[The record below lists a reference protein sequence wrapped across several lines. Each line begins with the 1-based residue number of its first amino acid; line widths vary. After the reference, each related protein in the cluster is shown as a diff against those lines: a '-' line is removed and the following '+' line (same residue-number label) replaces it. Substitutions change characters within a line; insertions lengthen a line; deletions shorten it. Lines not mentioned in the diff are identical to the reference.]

1 MAQTKHEAAVI
12 LAECRMGSTP
22 GLKETTAM
30 PPVCYISNRDVLQ
43 EQQGMLNDINKNIC
57 LKVGVTAH
65 RDLDFTDTATAE
77 QQVRE
82 FLLRLQGQF
91 PSLPIV
97 LVNPLAEGGD
107 MLVAKIALQMGLRLE
122 APLPM
127 PAELYEHDFQSPG
140 ALEDFRSTLAQCEVY
155 ELPLAPGNTLDSI
168 REHGEARNRQ
178 YAQMGMY
185 IASHTHMLLAL
196 WDGRESN
203 EPGGTASVVHY
214 QLQDV
219 MPGMPSLEQARNLL
233 AEKENDLVYHIHC
246 PRDETEQQRVG
257 RWLSSTS
264 EYPGL
269 DMPQRYRAAF
279 DHMEVFKRDAV
290 RLAPRINQSEETL
303 LATEEMHQDPGL
315 TAIDTIYRVADSLA
329 IHYSKLV
336 VRELIFTHS
345 LAALMGFS
353 FITYSE
359 YQELS
364 LLLPA
369 FLVFFFSAWLI
380 NKVANKLSW
389 HRKYLDYRAL
399 AEGLRVQFYW
409 CLADVE
415 GFHGTAF
422 TYDNLMQKQDVEL
435 VWIRHMMRSV
445 STAGRAHT
453 QKLDNGLALAIEH
466 WVGGARA
473 NRGQLNYYHDA
484 GQSRASKI
492 KRAAFYGKLTLWT
505 GISTALFLL
514 FMAAELGETSTNVL
528 FIMMGLLP
536 LLAGIRE
543 TYAYKKA
550 DKELTKQYLFMFR
563 TFSVASEKLE
573 QTNEA
578 STRGA
583 ILRALGETC
592 LEEHAEWIL
601 LHRERPLETSGLA
614 A

>member
-1 MAQTKHEAAVI
+1 MI
-12 LAECRMGSTP
+12 DDF
-22 GLKETTAM
+22 
-30 PPVCYISNRDVLQ
+30 N
-43 EQQGMLNDINKNIC
+43 NNIC

-65 RDLDFTDTATAE
+65 RDLRYTDIPHVQ
-77 QQVRE
+77 QQVRD
-82 FLLRLQGQF
+82 FLQRLQSQF

-107 MLVAKIALQMGLRLE
+107 MLVARIALDMGLRLE
-122 APLPM
+122 TPLPM
-127 PAELYEHDFQSPG
+127 PLELYEKDFGPE
-140 ALEDFRSTLAQCEVY
+140 ALADFRSTLAHSDSY
-155 ELPLAPGNTLDSI
+155 ELPLAPGSTLDDI

-178 YAQMGMY
+178 YAQLGMY

-196 WDGRESN
+196 WDGRESS

-246 PRDETEQQRVG
+246 PRDDSEQQRVG
-257 RWLSSTS
+257 RWLNSTS

-269 DMPQRYRAAF
+269 DMPSRYRSAF
-279 DHMEVFKRDAV
+279 DHMEVFKQDAN
-290 RLAPRINQSEETL
+290 RHDALISESGETL
-303 LATEEMHQDPGL
+303 LANEEMSADSGL
-315 TAIDTIYRVADSLA
+315 TAIDSVYRVADCLA
-329 IHYSKLV
+329 IYYSRLV
-336 VRELIFTHS
+336 VRELVLTHS

-359 YQELS
+359 YQEFAI
-364 LLLPA
+364 LLPA
-369 FLVFFFSAWLI
+369 FLVFFFTAWIL
-380 NKVANKLSW
+380 NKIANGLNW

-445 STAGRAHT
+445 STAGRANNR
-453 QKLDNGLALAIEH
+453 KLDNGLTLAIQH
-466 WVGGARA
+466 WVGGAWA
-473 NRGQLNYYHDA
+473 DA
-484 GQSRASKI
+484 GQLAYYHNAGQARASKL
-492 KRAAFYGKLTLWT
+492 KRDALFGRITLWT
-505 GISTALFLL
+505 GISIAFYLL
-514 FMAAELGETSTNVL
+514 FMAAELDETSTNVL
-528 FIMMGLLP
+528 FILMGLLP

-563 TFSVASEKLE
+563 TFSVAKQKLE
-573 QTNEA
+573 Q
-578 STRGA
+578 SLDPVTRGA
-583 ILRALGETC
+583 LLRALGETC

-601 LHRERPLETSGLA
+601 LHRERPLENSGLA
-614 A
+614 V

>member
-1 MAQTKHEAAVI
+1 MRGK
-12 LAECRMGSTP
+12 
-22 GLKETTAM
+22 
-30 PPVCYISNRDVLQ
+30 
-43 EQQGMLNDINKNIC
+43 QGMISDFNQQVC

-65 RDLDFTDTATAE
+65 RDLNYTDTR
-77 QQVRE
+77 QVQHQVRE
-82 FLLRLQGQF
+82 FFQRLQSQF
-91 PSLPIV
+91 PTLPIV

-107 MLVAKIALQMGLRLE
+107 MLVAKIALDMGLQLE

-127 PAELYEHDFQSPG
+127 PIELYEQDFDDQSL
-140 ALEDFRSTLAQCEVY
+140 AEFRSMLAHCETY
-155 ELPLAPGNTLDSI
+155 ELPLAPGNTLDNI
-168 REHGEARNRQ
+168 RDHGEARNRQ
-178 YAQMGMY
+178 YAQLGMY

-196 WDGRESN
+196 WDGRESS

-219 MPGMPSLEQARNLL
+219 MPGMPSPEQARNLL

-246 PRDETEQQRVG
+246 PRDESEQQRVG

-269 DMPQRYRAAF
+269 DMPRRYRAAF
-279 DHMEVFKRDAV
+279 DHMEVFKRDAN
-290 RLAPRINQSEETL
+290 RHAGLITESRETL
-303 LATEEMHQDPGL
+303 LADEEMSADSGL
-315 TAIDTIYRVADSLA
+315 TAIDSVYRVADRLA
-329 IHYSKLV
+329 IHYSQLV
-336 VRELIFTHS
+336 VRELVLTHT
-345 LAALMGFS
+345 LAALMGVS

-359 YQELS
+359 YQEFAI
-364 LLLPA
+364 LLPA
-369 FLVFFFSAWLI
+369 FLVFFFTAWFI
-380 NKVANKLSW
+380 NMIANKLSW

-415 GFHGTAF
+415 GFNGTAF

-453 QKLDNGLALAIEH
+453 RKLGNGMALAVEH
-466 WVGGARA
+466 WVGGAWA
-473 NRGQLNYYHDA
+473 DA
-484 GQSRASKI
+484 GQLAYYHNAGEARASKL
-492 KRAAFYGKLTLWT
+492 KRDALFGQITLWA
-505 GISTALFLL
+505 GISIALYLL
-514 FMAAELGETSTNVL
+514 FMAAELDDTSTNVL
-528 FIMMGLLP
+528 FILMGLLP

-563 TFSVASEKLE
+563 TFSLASEKLE
-573 QTNEA
+573 QSDDPA
-578 STRGA
+578 TRGA

-601 LHRERPLETSGLA
+601 LHRERPLETAGLA
-614 A
+614 V

>member
-1 MAQTKHEAAVI
+1 MI
-12 LAECRMGSTP
+12 DDF
-22 GLKETTAM
+22 
-30 PPVCYISNRDVLQ
+30 N
-43 EQQGMLNDINKNIC
+43 NNIC

-65 RDLDFTDTATAE
+65 RDLNYTDTGNVQ

-82 FLLRLQGQF
+82 FLQRLRSQF

-107 MLVAKIALQMGLRLE
+107 MLVAKVALDMGIRLE

-127 PAELYEHDFQSPG
+127 PAELYEQDFEP
-140 ALEDFRSTLAQCEVY
+140 AVLAEFRSTLARCDSY
-155 ELPLAPGNTLDSI
+155 ELPLAPGNTLDNI
-168 REHGEARNRQ
+168 RDHGEARNRQ
-178 YAQMGMY
+178 YAQLGMY

-196 WDGRESN
+196 WDGRESA

-219 MPGMPSLEQARNLL
+219 MPGLPSLEQARNLL

-246 PRDETEQQRVG
+246 PRDDSEQQRVG
-257 RWLSSTS
+257 RWLSSNS
-264 EYPGL
+264 AYPGL
-269 DMPQRYRAAF
+269 DMPRRYRAAF
-279 DHMEVFKRDAV
+279 EHMVVFKRDAN
-290 RLAPRINQSEETL
+290 RHAALIQSSGDSL
-303 LATEEMHQDPGL
+303 LTHEAMREQPDL
-315 TAIDTIYRVADSLA
+315 SAIDSVYRVADRLA
-329 IHYSKLV
+329 ILYRQLV
-336 VRELIFTHS
+336 VRELVLTHA

-353 FITYSE
+353 FLTYSE
-359 YQELS
+359 YQELAF
-364 LLLPA
+364 LLPA
-369 FLVFFFSAWLI
+369 FLACFFTAWCV
-380 NKVANKLSW
+380 NKLANWLSW

-415 GFHGTAF
+415 DFHGTAF

-445 STAGRAHT
+445 STAGRANT
-453 QKLDNGLALAIEH
+453 CKLEQGLALAIEH
-466 WVGGARA
+466 WVGGAWA
-473 NRGQLNYYHDA
+473 NAGQLAYYHDA
-484 GQSRASKI
+484 GQARANKL
-492 KRAAFYGKLTLWT
+492 KRDALFGQLTLWA
-505 GISTALFLL
+505 GISTALYLL
-514 FMAAELGETSTNVL
+514 FMAAELGEHSTNVL

-543 TYAYKKA
+543 AYAYKKA

-573 QTNEA
+573 QSQDRE
-578 STRGA
+578 TRCA
-583 ILRALGETC
+583 ILKALGETC

>member
-1 MAQTKHEAAVI
+1 M
-12 LAECRMGSTP
+12 
-22 GLKETTAM
+22 
-30 PPVCYISNRDVLQ
+30 ISDFN
-43 EQQGMLNDINKNIC
+43 NNIC

-65 RDLDFTDTATAE
+65 RDLNHADTANVQ
-77 QQVRE
+77 QQVRA
-82 FLLRLQGQF
+82 FLQRLRSQF
-91 PSLPIV
+91 PELPIV

-107 MLVAKIALQMGLRLE
+107 MLVATVALDMGIKLE
-122 APLPM
+122 VPLPM
-127 PAELYEHDFQSPG
+127 PVELYEQDFGPE
-140 ALEDFRSTLAQCEVY
+140 ALADFRSTLARCETY
-155 ELPLAPGNTLDSI
+155 ELPLAPGNTLENI
-168 REHGEARNRQ
+168 REHGDARNRQ
-178 YAQMGMY
+178 YAQLGMY

-196 WDGRESN
+196 WDGRESG

-246 PRDETEQQRVG
+246 PRDDSEQQRVG

-269 DMPQRYRAAF
+269 DMPRRYRGAF
-279 DHMEVFKRDAV
+279 DHMEVFKRDAN
-290 RLAPRINQSEETL
+290 RHASLIKASGDTL
-303 LATEEMHQDPGL
+303 LADEAMCGDAGL
-315 TAIDTIYRVADSLA
+315 TAIDSVYRVADRLA
-329 IHYSKLV
+329 IHYSRLV
-336 VRELIFTHS
+336 VRELVLTHS

-359 YQELS
+359 YQELA

-369 FLVFFFSAWLI
+369 FLVFFFTAWCVNQI
-380 NKVANKLSW
+380 GNRLSW

-445 STAGRAHT
+445 STAGRAHGR
-453 QKLDNGLALAIEH
+453 KLDNGLSLAIEH
-466 WVGGARA
+466 WVGGAWA
-473 NRGQLNYYHDA
+473 DAGQLAYYHDA
-484 GQSRASKI
+484 GQARASKL
-492 KRAAFYGKLTLWT
+492 KRDALFGQITLWAGIGTAFY
-505 GISTALFLL
+505 LL
-514 FMAAELGETSTNVL
+514 FMAAELGDTSTNVL

-563 TFSVASEKLE
+563 TFSLASEKLE
-573 QTNEA
+573 QSKDPE
-578 STRGA
+578 TRSA
-583 ILRALGETC
+583 ILKALGETC